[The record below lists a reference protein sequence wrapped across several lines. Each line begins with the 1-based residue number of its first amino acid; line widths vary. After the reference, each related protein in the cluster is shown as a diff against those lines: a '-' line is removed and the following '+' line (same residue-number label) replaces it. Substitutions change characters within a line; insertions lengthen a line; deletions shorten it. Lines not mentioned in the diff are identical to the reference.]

1 MIRKLI
7 EQFNLR
13 LGACAGAATVILMF
27 SVVPDLVSRSFFGFA
42 IYGMSEASI
51 MLLVFIVFLALPAAQ
66 VRKEHFQVSVLDA
79 VLSAVNTRRLWIFR
93 HFVSFLIT
101 SIFAWYSFIG
111 ASESVARLEQSYAVI
126 EFPVWPAKIAV
137 ACGFF
142 LLAVQFLL
150 DMIAVVRQPADVSV
164 DKVDVQI
171 GSH

>member
-1 MIRKLI
+1 MVLSKWI

-13 LGACAGAATVILMF
+13 LGAYAGAATVILMF
-27 SVVPDLVSRSFFGFA
+27 SVVPDLISRSFFGFA

-79 VLSAVNTRRLWIFR
+79 VLSPENTRRLWILR

-101 SIFAWYSFIG
+101 SIFAWYSIVG
-111 ASESVARLEQSYAVI
+111 AMESVARLEQSYAVI

-137 ACGFF
+137 ACGFV

-150 DMIAVVRQPADVSV
+150 DMITAIKQPPQAQVVHTPTGLQ
-164 DKVDVQI
+164 
-171 GSH
+171 